1 MRWCRPAPPCGAPWR
16 GHAKTRYERNDRS
29 RGVGSTGPCVLS
41 LRLTAAAISPASTAL
56 LRLLKTDSEE
66 PAAGFVRK
74 QQPGERVACVRALL
88 LSARSGEI
96 ADDDEMLVLAGMQ
109 EPGVPGAALLSLL
122 TSGTAGRPCRCCGAE
137 HQFDERPRPVL
148 LLVLFESQL
157 YVVADLCFGAGASR
171 DLANSCLDETVAR
184 AAERASRVGGLDG

>member
-1 MRWCRPAPPCGAPWR
+1 
-16 GHAKTRYERNDRS
+16 
-29 RGVGSTGPCVLS
+29 
-41 LRLTAAAISPASTAL
+41 
-56 LRLLKTDSEE
+56 
-66 PAAGFVRK
+66 
-74 QQPGERVACVRALL
+74 
-88 LSARSGEI
+88 
-96 ADDDEMLVLAGMQ
+96 MLVLPGMQ

-122 TSGTAGRPCRCCGAE
+122 TSGTAGRHCRCCGAE

-157 YVVADLCFGAGASR
+157 DVVADFCFGAGASR

>member
-1 MRWCRPAPPCGAPWR
+1 MVR
-16 GHAKTRYERNDRS
+16 D
-29 RGVGSTGPCVLS
+29 
-41 LRLTAAAISPASTAL
+41 LRA
-56 LRLLKTDSEE
+56 
-66 PAAGFVRK
+66 
-74 QQPGERVACVRALL
+74 
-88 LSARSGEI
+88 ARSGEI
-96 ADDDEMLVLAGMQ
+96 ADDDEMLVLPGMQ

-137 HQFDERPRPVL
+137 HQFDERPRAVL

>member
-1 MRWCRPAPPCGAPWR
+1 MHSRRR
-16 GHAKTRYERNDRS
+16 RHA
-29 RGVGSTGPCVLS
+29 G
-41 LRLTAAAISPASTAL
+41 
-56 LRLLKTDSEE
+56 RLLLPDSDRELRAR
-66 PAAGFVRK
+66 AASEAVVYGQPEMLAPVVRK

-96 ADDDEMLVLAGMQ
+96 ADDDEMLVLPGMQ

-137 HQFDERPRPVL
+137 HQFDERPRAVL